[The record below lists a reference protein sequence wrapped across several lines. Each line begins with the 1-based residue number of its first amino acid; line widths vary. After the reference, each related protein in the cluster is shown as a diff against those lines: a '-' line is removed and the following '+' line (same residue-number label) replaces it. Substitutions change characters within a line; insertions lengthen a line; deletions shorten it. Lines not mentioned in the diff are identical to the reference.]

1 MNYILKFLEK
11 TEKSKFLKFLY
22 FLFLPLS
29 YLFEYLCF
37 KYYWNIIKVEL
48 LTNDDMVKFFEEN
61 EFGYKWYKLY
71 KIDIVEPDTFLNQ
84 FNVEELKLKVHQE
97 ISEILVMKI
106 KEVTSFDIE
115 EYLNLTV
122 KTDIVEGL
130 KQFTVEL
137 KYFRFYF
144 VTTYFKYT
152 VLYILGA
159 IGLFIYLKY
168 FL

>member
-1 MNYILKFLEK
+1 MRYILNFLEK
-11 TEKSKFLKFLY
+11 TETSKFLRFIY
-22 FLFLPLS
+22 FLLLPLS
-29 YLFEYLCF
+29 YLLEYICF
-37 KYYWNIIKVEL
+37 KYYWNIIKIEL

-71 KIDIVEPDTFLNQ
+71 KMDIVEPETFLNQ
-84 FNVEELKLKVHQE
+84 FNVEELKLKIHQE
-97 ISEILVMKI
+97 ISEILIQKI
-106 KEVTSFDIE
+106 GEITSLDIE
-115 EYLNLTV
+115 NYLNLIV

-130 KQFTVEL
+130 KQYTVEI

-144 VTTYFKYT
+144 ITNYIKY
-152 VLYILGA
+152 VILYLLGS